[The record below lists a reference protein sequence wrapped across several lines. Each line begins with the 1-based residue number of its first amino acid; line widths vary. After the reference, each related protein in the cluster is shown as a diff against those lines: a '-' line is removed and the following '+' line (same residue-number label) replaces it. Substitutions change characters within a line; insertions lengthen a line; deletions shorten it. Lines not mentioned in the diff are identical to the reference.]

1 MHKTRVSVVI
11 PCYNEELYIG
21 NCLSSIFAQDYPL
34 ELIQVFVADGR
45 STDKSRSVLS
55 SWNERWGN
63 VRMLDNPD
71 RHTPQAL
78 NLGIQAS
85 DSDVIII
92 LGAHAEMFPDYI
104 SNCINVL
111 NDHPEVACVGGVLDH
126 VNENRGA
133 EIIAKAMSSPFGVGN
148 VRFRTGGQPG
158 YVDTVAFGAYRREVF
173 NKVGLFD
180 TDLVRNQDDEFNY
193 RILAG
198 GDKIWF
204 DPSIRSKYFVRSS
217 FEKLFNQY
225 RQYGY
230 WKVFVN
236 VKHKTV
242 TTVRQLVPAIF
253 VFTMVSLVLLG
264 FAFPAFWSV
273 FASALVLW
281 FLVAMGAAMAARTSS
296 ALLGG
301 VVLAFFI
308 LHVSYGLGYL
318 EGIVR
323 FAILRLKPRSSR
335 LETTR

>member
-11 PCYNEELYIG
+11 PCYNEESYIG

-45 STDKSRSVLS
+45 STDKTRAVLS
-55 SWNERWGN
+55 SWNERWEN
-63 VRMLDNPD
+63 VHMLDNPE

-78 NLGIQAS
+78 NIGIQAS
-85 DSDVIII
+85 DSHVVII

-111 NDHPEVACVGGVLDH
+111 NDHPEVACAGGVLDH

-193 RILAG
+193 RILAS

-217 FEKLFNQY
+217 FEKLFKQY

-253 VFTMVSLVLLG
+253 VFTMVSLILLG

-281 FLVAMGAAMAARTSS
+281 FLVAMVAAMAARTSS

>member
-11 PCYNEELYIG
+11 PCYNEESYIG

-45 STDKSRSVLS
+45 STDKTRAVLS
-55 SWNERWGN
+55 SWNERWEN
-63 VRMLDNPD
+63 VHMLDNPE

-78 NLGIQAS
+78 NIGIQAS
-85 DSDVIII
+85 DSHVVII

-193 RILAG
+193 RILAS

-217 FEKLFNQY
+217 FEKLFKQY

-253 VFTMVSLVLLG
+253 VFTMVSLILLG

-281 FLVAMGAAMAARTSS
+281 FLVAMVAAMAARTSS

>member
-11 PCYNEELYIG
+11 PCYNEESYIG

-45 STDKSRSVLS
+45 STDKTRAVLS
-55 SWNERWGN
+55 SWNERWEN
-63 VRMLDNPD
+63 VHMLDNPE

-78 NLGIQAS
+78 NIGIQAS
-85 DSDVIII
+85 DSHVVII

-193 RILAG
+193 RILAS

-217 FEKLFNQY
+217 FEKLFKQY

-253 VFTMVSLVLLG
+253 VFTMVSLILLG

>member
-21 NCLSSIFAQDYPL
+21 NCLSSIFSQDYPL
-34 ELIQVFVADGR
+34 ELIQVYVADGR
-45 STDKSRSVLS
+45 STDMSRSVLS
-55 SWNERWGN
+55 SWHERWEN
-63 VRMLDNPD
+63 VHMIDNPD

-78 NLGIQAS
+78 NLGILAS
-85 DSDVIII
+85 DSEVVIII
-92 LGAHAEMFPDYI
+92 GAHAEMH
-104 SNCINVL
+104 SNYVSRCVAVL
-111 NDHPEVACVGGVLDH
+111 NEHPEVACVGGVLDH
-126 VNENRGA
+126 VNENRAA

-148 VRFRTGGQPG
+148 VRFRIGGEPG
-158 YVDTVAFGAYRREVF
+158 YVDTVAFGAYRRDIF
-173 NKVGLFD
+173 TKVGLFD
-180 TDLVRNQDDEFNY
+180 TDLARNQDDEFNY
-193 RILAG
+193 RIVAG

-204 DPSIRSKYFVRSS
+204 DPTIRSKYFVRSS
-217 FEKLFNQY
+217 FEKLFKQY

-253 VFTMVSLVLLG
+253 VFTMLSLALLG
-264 FAFPAFWSV
+264 FVVPVMWSIFV
-273 FASALVLW
+273 GTLIVW
-281 FLVAMGAAMAARTSS
+281 FLVAIGAAIAAGTPSG
-296 ALLGG
+296 LLGG
-301 VVLAFFI
+301 VVMAFFA

>member
-11 PCYNEELYIG
+11 PCYNEESYIG

-45 STDKSRSVLS
+45 STDKTRAVLS
-55 SWNERWGN
+55 SWNERWEN
-63 VRMLDNPD
+63 VHMLDNPE

-78 NLGIQAS
+78 NIVIQAS
-85 DSDVIII
+85 DSHVVII

-193 RILAG
+193 RILAS

-217 FEKLFNQY
+217 FEKLFKQY

-253 VFTMVSLVLLG
+253 VFTMVSLILLG

-301 VVLAFFI
+301 VVLAFSF
-308 LHVSYGLGYL
+308 YM
-318 EGIVR
+318 
-323 FAILRLKPRSSR
+323 
-335 LETTR
+335 